1 MALNALPILVIN
13 LGGEMMY
20 ILDQRLKA
28 QNIPKDKGDKVVNDI
43 VKTMFDRQFM
53 DEIFKPQQLYS
64 KSALRSLFEKI
75 AHASIM
81 KLNTPSMD
89 KLYDLMTMVFKYQV
103 YLCPMPLDLLSIT
116 LNHLDAIR
124 NFVITKPNIASQVDF
139 VNIKLMETYQN
150 LSLANFQLLRFTL
163 LNFFQDLR
171 IRVSIFIKEGIQHQ
185 NARFKIPSQ
194 GTVPYGF
201 EVPGT
206 IREYGSDVSLLSETF
221 FLNGGNYLPSDAMN
235 PDQPSTTLGTNIYTT
250 YKDAGRTEYSIPSPQ
265 TNYEEEEE
273 EREIDNHAQ
282 KQLDLMARLIGKTQ
296 SEMVQSDSHFSISMF
311 GNGNDENVIAQEQ
324 IEEEER
330 IININISKPTQQNM
344 LDKIIADLG
353 TDNSEEKAKGD
364 DNLLELMDYAS

>member
-103 YLCPMPLDLLSIT
+103 YMCPMPLDLLSIT

-124 NFVITKPNIASQVDF
+124 KFVITKPNIVNQIDF
-139 VNIKLMETYQN
+139 VNIKLMDTYQN
-150 LSLANFQLLRFTL
+150 LSLANFQLLRLTL

-185 NARFKIPSQ
+185 NARFKIPTQ

-206 IREYGSDVSLLSETF
+206 IREFGSDNTLVSETF
-221 FLNGGNYLPSDAMN
+221 FLSGGNYSPSDAMN
-235 PDQPSTTLGTNIYTT
+235 PDHPGTTLGTNIYIT
-250 YKDAGRTEYSIPSPQ
+250 YKDTGKTEYAVPPPQ
-265 TNYEEEEE
+265 TSYEVEEEEGIE
-273 EREIDNHAQ
+273 NHAR
-282 KQLDLMARLIGKTQ
+282 KQLDLMARLIGKTKT
-296 SEMVQSDSHFSISMF
+296 EVLQSDSHFSISMF
-311 GNGNDENVIAQEQ
+311 GADEKFTSQEQ
-324 IEEEER
+324 IDEEEER
-330 IININISKPTQQNM
+330 IININITKPTQQNM
-344 LDKIIADLG
+344 LDKIIADLEK
-353 TDNSEEKAKGD
+353 DNNETANND
-364 DNLLELMDYAS
+364 DDVNLLELMDYVS